1 MIPANNQAI
10 NFYRHVALNK
20 HKYQQSPE
28 KVSETSAVR
37 KHAFIVHVQYG
48 VWHWPIA
55 CGRPKHTLSTVE
67 AILSESDGM
76 RVYLPNIEL
85 LREAVQRS
93 MRWVAKAE
101 GMLHSPHPTLEQLK
115 NMNAKAKILPVRLD
129 LLPQVSLS

>member
-1 MIPANNQAI
+1 
-10 NFYRHVALNK
+10 
-20 HKYQQSPE
+20 
-28 KVSETSAVR
+28 
-37 KHAFIVHVQYG
+37 
-48 VWHWPIA
+48 
-55 CGRPKHTLSTVE
+55 
-67 AILSESDGM
+67 M

-101 GMLHSPHPTLEQLK
+101 GMLHSLPHPTLEQLK